1 MRKSRRPDDYAVG
14 YGKPPRHTQ
23 FQKGQSGNP
32 KGRPKGSLSLTTILH
47 RAMRE
52 RVTVI
57 EKGKQKSITKLEAA
71 AKQLANKAASG
82 DFRALQLLLPHLAG
96 VDASLTPSQETQS
109 LDDQAVMAAMLERFN
124 PSAPASPRRK
134 TRKGG
139 SDV

>member
-1 MRKSRRPDDYAVG
+1 MGKRRDGDYAVG

-82 DFRALQLLLPHLAG
+82 DFKALQLLLPHLAG

-109 LDDQAVMAAMLERFN
+109 RDDPAVMAAMLERFN
-124 PSAPASPRRK
+124 PSAPASPRRTK
-134 TRKGG
+134 RKGG

>member
-1 MRKSRRPDDYAVG
+1 MGKRRDDDYAVG